1 MSTRNIDS
9 NKFIIHATLFHN
21 TKVVA
26 LIMHFFC
33 CLCFQPV
40 ELLHKPLLEFEEE
53 LLPDGASIRT
63 IYELYDAHETER
75 QSKYF
80 NPYIAEILLFE

>member
-1 MSTRNIDS
+1 MLTFYFFSFSQHRSCCIN
-9 NKFIIHATLFHN
+9 HAHFLLF
-21 TKVVA
+21 KC
-26 LIMHFFC
+26 I
-33 CLCFQPV
+33 QPV

-63 IYELYDAHETER
+63 IYELYDAHETGR

-80 NPYIAEILLFE
+80 NPYSAEILV